1 MSKDVKKDN
10 TPKRIYTTEIINRLL
25 EDARNGLEIDTSP
38 FFMGDLELRNSNVV
52 FQYTDWEL
60 EEFQRCMLDPIYFA
74 SKYCK
79 FQNDKGRTTVEL
91 RPFQEDI
98 LHMLCDQH
106 YSEELNDMVPDNRN
120 CILMASRQTG
130 KTTTTAAFMAWYL
143 CFHYDRNIMAL
154 ANKQNTAIE
163 IVDKVI
169 QIFRGLPYWLKPGA
183 INFGKMGVTLD
194 NGCRLLSSA
203 TTASTSIGFTIH
215 VLYIDEMAHIPNNI
229 IEPFWRSVYPTMS
242 SSRLSQCI
250 ITSTPNGQNMFYDIY
265 SKSSMGTSENSFKGM
280 RIDYWQVPGHDDAW
294 AEQMRKDFGPE
305 LFAQEFEL
313 QFTVNSQMLL
323 KGSDLQFFNRVQSP
337 FGFRDKFSHELLK
350 SHKIRWAKDFDPY
363 NINQND
369 KFLFCVDLAEGKE
382 YDDTV
387 KEKEKE
393 GPDYNVINI
402 FKVIPN
408 SLANIKSKNANSKV
422 ELKDCFKCVQ
432 VGIFEDNEH
441 DEEYCANM
449 TSALLYNVFNA
460 HINDNVR
467 VMVEMNFQG
476 KNYVTHLQ
484 KDINYS
490 NDIVIKTYHSEPVPG
505 EIRKKKPGFKT
516 TTTKEYFCKK
526 CAKMI
531 EKRRVIVRDN
541 RSIKQLTA
549 FGRVKG
555 KLKGIAVH
563 DDISI
568 TILNALPRAFEEET
582 FIGWLEDLIENNLDQ
597 LYKYNLNQIIQRWEF
612 ENPEMSDFQFN
623 SYLNQMPDFTTHRLY
638 SSMMN

>member
-1 MSKDVKKDN
+1 MAKDVKKDA
-10 TPKRIYTTEIINRLL
+10 PKRIYTTEIIDRLV
-25 EDARNGLEIDTSP
+25 EDARNGLEIDTTP
-38 FFMGDLELRNSNVV
+38 FFMGDLELRAPNIV

-60 EEFQRCMLDPIYFA
+60 EEFQRCMLDPVYFVA
-74 SKYCK
+74 NYCK
-79 FQNDKGRTTVEL
+79 FQNDKGRTTVKL
-91 RPFQEDI
+91 RDFQEDI
-98 LHMLCDQH
+98 LHLYCDQH
-106 YSEELNDMVPDNRN
+106 YDEELDEFIPNNRN
-120 CILMASRQTG
+120 VITMASRQTG
-130 KTTTTAAFMAWYL
+130 KTTTTAGFMAWYL

-154 ANKQNTAIE
+154 ANKQTTATE

-183 INFGKMGVTLD
+183 INFAKLGLTLD

-215 VLYIDEMAHIPNNI
+215 ILYIDEFSHIPNNI

-323 KGSDLQFFNRVQSP
+323 KGSDLQFFNRVQLP
-337 FGFRDKFSHELLK
+337 FGFRDKFDHELLK
-350 SHKIRWAKDFDPY
+350 SHKLRWAKDFDPY
-363 NINQND
+363 NIKPND

-382 YDDTV
+382 YDDSV

-393 GPDYNVINI
+393 GPDYNIINI
-402 FKVIPN
+402 FKIVPN
-408 SLANIKSKNANSKV
+408 SIANIKSKNSNTKV
-422 ELKDCFKCVQ
+422 ELKDCFKCIQ

-549 FGRVKG
+549 FGRVKR
-555 KLKGIAVH
+555 KLKGIACH

-568 TILNALPRAFEEET
+568 TILNALPRAFEEDA
-582 FIGWLEDLIENNLDQ
+582 FIGWLEDLIENNLDKS
-597 LYKYNLNQIIQRWEF
+597 YKYNLNQIIQKWEF

-623 SYLNQMPDFTTHRLY
+623 SYLNEIPDFTAPRLY